1 MGIFYK
7 KWVRKLIDT
16 IKIVSMINKNT
27 YDKISNNSIIK
38 TAYNLSSGEI
48 FYKIIN
54 DKLEGSY
61 SSSLSVRVGEGA
73 KYNFINAYYIEIEGS
88 FHKIKRGYNSH
99 NGFYNIVDI
108 SIQLINLVNN
118 CYNIKLPSIKHWFLQ
133 RVDIAICYDLEINKN
148 VQSYINSLSLCNYPR
163 RNLKFY
169 QDESIYL
176 TGTTTTL
183 KIYNK
188 LLEFKKHD
196 MKKLI
201 DENFCLSNYLIN
213 IDGLIRFECEIK
225 KKKLTD
231 FYNKKYVRIL
241 NTNYDD
247 FKNIWSDEFMK
258 LLKIFDSDLMK
269 VKSKKEVERRLKTI
283 YPNKDDEYCMSKKA
297 STLYNFYLSIMVDGL
312 RNVKARTK
320 KSTYYRNIK
329 ELKNANIDF
338 SQNMDLDFNEIV
350 FKFNPFEY
358 EEVV

>member
-1 MGIFYK
+1 M
-7 KWVRKLIDT
+7 IDT
-16 IKIVSMINKNT
+16 IKIFSMIDKYT

-38 TAYNLSSGEI
+38 TSYNSSTGEI
-48 FYKIIN
+48 FYKIVN

-73 KYNFINAYYIEIEGS
+73 KYNFKDKYYIEIEGS
-88 FHKIKRGYNSH
+88 YHKIKRGYNSH
-99 NGFYNIVDI
+99 NGFYN
-108 SIQLINLVNN
+108 LIDMS
-118 CYNIKLPSIKHWFLQ
+118 IKLIELASNSYNVKLPNIHHWFLQ
-133 RVDIAICYDLEINKN
+133 RVDIAICYDLEENKN
-148 VQSYINSLSLCNYPR
+148 VSSYINSLSLCNYPR

-196 MKKLI
+196 LKRLVN
-201 DENFCLSNYLIN
+201 ESFCLENYLIN

-225 KKKLTD
+225 KKKLSNY
-231 FYNKKYVRIL
+231 YNKRYIRIL
-241 NTNYDD
+241 NTRYED
-247 FKNIWSDEFMK
+247 FKEIWSEEFMK

-283 YPNKDDEYCMSKKA
+283 YPNKEDNNCMSKKA
-297 STLYNFYLSIMVDGL
+297 NILYNFYLSIMVDGL
-312 RNVKARTK
+312 RNVRERTT

-329 ELKNANIDF
+329 ELKSANIDF

-350 FKFNPFEY
+350 FKFNPFEW